1 MQWIFFLIPDQLD
14 IYTNR
19 LHTLSIVYSACPPLI
34 VRTLFNC
41 IFICNIAFHHS
52 TLSQQV
58 LS

>member
-34 VRTLFNC
+34 GRTLFNC
-41 IFICNIAFHHS
+41 IFLCNIAFHHS
-52 TLSQQV
+52 TH
-58 LS
+58 